1 MLGIVGNV
9 VLQAVN
15 AANGIQ
21 PNILN
26 GVDTSS
32 SGVEANTPET
42 IVNQPKADL
51 QCSGKSQKGIKPTL
65 DRINL

>member
-15 AANGIQ
+15 APNVIHT
-21 PNILN
+21 NILD
-26 GVDTSS
+26 GVYTSS
-32 SGVEANTPET
+32 SSVDANTPET

-51 QCSGKSQKGIKPTL
+51 QRSGNSQRGIKPTL